1 MGLTPFLIMGAIL
14 FALGVYIVC
23 TRDNAVAYL
32 MGIELILNAAS
43 LNFIAFSHFNGRVI
57 KDGVAAGVDA
67 YANGVDGQVFSLFII
82 ALAACESVVALAIA
96 LGMYRHYHSINTSE
110 VTSLKG

>member
-1 MGLTPFLIMGAIL
+1 MTLTPFLIMGAIL

-43 LNFIAFSHFNGRVI
+43 LNFIAFSHFNGTII
-57 KDGVAAGVDA
+57 KDAVAKGVDG
-67 YANGVDGQVFSLFII
+67 YANGVDGQIFSLFVI

-96 LGMYRHYHSINTSE
+96 LGMYRHYKSIDTSN

>member
-1 MGLTPFLIMGAIL
+1 MGITPFLVMGAIL
-14 FALGVYIVC
+14 FGLGMYVVC

-43 LNFIAFSHFNGRVI
+43 LNFIAFSHFNGTV
-57 KDGVAAGVDA
+57 VDKA
-67 YANGVDGQVFSLFII
+67 YINAVDGQVFSLFVI

-96 LGMYRHYHSINTSE
+96 LGMYRHYHSIDTSE
-110 VTSLKG
+110 ATSLKG